1 MRLSLEFLL
10 SRREMKRKCVI
21 SVRFLFIY
29 LFIYDGEDDD
39 PGFNFYAGRERRV
52 KLIRIVVNVN
62 LE

>member
-10 SRREMKRKCVI
+10 SQREMKRKCVI
-21 SVRFLFIY
+21 SVRFFIY

-39 PGFNFYAGRERRV
+39 PGFNFYDGRERRV
-52 KLIRIVVNVN
+52 RLIRIVVNVN